1 MKYEHPK
8 DLSAEYLRLAIPF
21 MSKQDAA
28 VDPVSYSVWYE
39 YVSGINPALK
49 KAVDELLEDRQQLTD
64 EDTERLYRDYI
75 SSCNIDAVEHVREEL
90 CQVAQHARNSATEA
104 SDQASEYG
112 QSLAKHIQTFTHDS
126 QAASLDG
133 TIQALLADTQHL
145 HRSIHGLQQELDKSS
160 HDIEALREELMQ
172 ARQEASSDPLTG
184 LANRK
189 LFETALGEAISTQQ
203 QSSDAGP
210 LCMIM
215 LDIDHFKQVNDSY
228 GHLLGDKVICFV
240 AGVMK
245 KNVKGKDTAARCGG
259 EEFCILLPDTDA
271 EGARA
276 LAEHIRKEIGNAKI
290 RRQDNGET
298 IGQVTISA
306 GVSCY
311 QPGDDRNAFYG
322 RADQALYASKENGRD
337 RTTSL

>member
-8 DLSAEYLRLAIPF
+8 DISAEYLRLAIPF

-49 KAVDELLEDRQQLTD
+49 QAVDELLEGREQLTD
-64 EDTERLYRDYI
+64 EDTERLFRDYI
-75 SSCNIDAVEHVREEL
+75 SSCNIDAVDHVRKEL
-90 CQVAQHARNSATEA
+90 CQVLQHTRKSTSEA
-104 SDQASEYG
+104 SEQTREYG
-112 QSLAKHIQTFTHDS
+112 QALEKYTLACT
-126 QAASLDG
+126 QAGQNSSLDS
-133 TIQALLADTQHL
+133 TIQAILTDTHHL
-145 HRSIHGLQQELDKSS
+145 HRAIHGLHQELDKST
-160 HDIEALREELMQ
+160 HEMEALREELLRV
-172 ARQEASSDPLTG
+172 RQEASSDPLTG

-189 LFETALGEAISTQQ
+189 AIDAALKKAISAQQ
-203 QSSDAGP
+203 QKDAGP
-210 LCMIM
+210 LCLIM

-276 LAEHIRKEIGNAKI
+276 LAESIRKDIEGAKI

-298 IGQVTISA
+298 IGQVTISV
-306 GVSCY
+306 GISCY
-311 QPGDDRNAFYG
+311 QPGDDHNTFYE
-322 RADQALYASKENGRD
+322 RADQALYASKENGRN
-337 RTTSL
+337 RTTGP